1 MDFNHPNHELADL
14 ETKECLIIVLGGQ
27 EYGIDILR
35 VQEIRGYDS
44 QNITAIANMPEFI
57 RGITNLRGVIVPI
70 IDLRVKFQLQD
81 TGYTEQTV
89 VVVLNLHD
97 RVVGVVVDGVSDVV
111 NLRPEQIREAPQFS
125 AAISTQYLTGIG
137 TLGERMLILI
147 DIERLMSSQDM
158 ALIER
163 TIE

>member
-1 MDFNHPNHELADL
+1 MDFNSQHHESTDAG
-14 ETKECLIIVLGGQ
+14 TKECLIIIMGGQ

-70 IDLRVKFQLQD
+70 IDLRMKFNLAD

-89 VVVLNLHD
+89 VVVLNIHD

-111 NLRPEQIREAPQFS
+111 NLLPEQIRDTPQFS

-137 TLGERMLILI
+137 TLGDRMLILI
-147 DIERLMSSQDM
+147 DIERLMSGQDM

-163 TIE
+163 TIT